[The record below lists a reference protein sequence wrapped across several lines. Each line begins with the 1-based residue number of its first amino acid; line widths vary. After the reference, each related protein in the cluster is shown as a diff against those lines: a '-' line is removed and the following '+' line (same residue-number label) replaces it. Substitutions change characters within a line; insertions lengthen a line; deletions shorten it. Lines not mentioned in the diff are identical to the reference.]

1 MAPTASTRSPAV
13 AGLASQQAQRRRTF
27 AIISH
32 PDAGKTTL
40 TEKLLLY
47 AGAVAEAGQV
57 KARRN
62 RRAVV
67 SDWMQLERERGISV
81 TATALRFSF
90 GEVTFNLLDTPGH
103 RDFSEDTQRV
113 LAAADSAVILLDA
126 AKGIE
131 AQTLELFRVAQERRI
146 PLITFANKLDRPA
159 LEPLALLDQIEAEL
173 GIKPAP
179 VTWPV
184 GMGDEFSG
192 VVDRRDGSFH
202 RFTRTPR
209 GSRPAEEE
217 RIERSQVHP
226 DGDPNWSGAEEELA
240 LLDAVGAGLDPD
252 AHLAGDSTP
261 VFFGSALSNFGVRLL
276 LDALVDLAP
285 PPAPRPVAGGGRREL
300 DAPFSGQVFKL
311 QTNLDPRHRDR
322 LAYIR
327 VCSGRFERG
336 MKVTSARTGKALT
349 MSYAHQLFG
358 QERHTLDEAFPGDV
372 VGLINPGALRVGDT
386 LYAGPPVAYPPV
398 RTLVPERFAFAR
410 NRDTARHKQFRRGLA
425 QLHEE
430 GVVHLLHEPDVGP
443 QAPILAGF
451 GAMQFEVAAHR
462 MANEFGAEIGLDYAP
477 WGVARRTDAPGADA
491 VRSWT
496 RGRILAA
503 ASGDPVAVFRDEFE
517 LQRFQREHPEAV
529 LDRFLS
535 D

>member
-1 MAPTASTRSPAV
+1 MPSR
-13 AGLASQQAQRRRTF
+13 QAERRRTF

-47 AGAVAEAGQV
+47 AGAVTEAGQV

-81 TATALRFSF
+81 TASALRFSF

-113 LAAADSAVILLDA
+113 LAAADSAVMLLDA
-126 AKGIE
+126 ARGIE
-131 AQTLELFRVAQERRI
+131 AQTLELFRVARERRI
-146 PLITFANKLDRPA
+146 PLITFVNKLDRPA
-159 LEPLALLDQIEAEL
+159 LEPLALLDEIEAEL
-173 GIKPAP
+173 GIKPTP

-184 GMGDEFSG
+184 GTGEEFSG

-209 GSRPAEEE
+209 GSRPAGEE
-217 RIERSQVHP
+217 RIDPADVRS
-226 DGDPNWSGAEEELA
+226 DGDPNWVAAEEELA
-240 LLDAVGAGLDPD
+240 LLDAVGAGGDGRG
-252 AHLAGDSTP
+252 HLAGDSTP

-276 LDALVDLAP
+276 LDTLVELAP
-285 PPAPRPVAGGGRREL
+285 SPAPRADAAGVGRDL

-311 QTNLDPRHRDR
+311 QANLDPRHRDR
-322 LAYIR
+322 LAFIR

-336 MKVTSARTGKALT
+336 MKVTNARTGKALT
-349 MSYAHQLFG
+349 MSYAHELFG
-358 QERHTLDEAFPGDV
+358 QERQTLDEAFPGDV
-372 VGLINPGALRVGDT
+372 VGLINPGDLHIGDT
-386 LYAGPPVAYPPV
+386 LYVGPPVAYPPV

-410 NRDTARHKQFRRGLA
+410 NGDTARYKQFRRGLA

-451 GAMQFEVAAHR
+451 GAMQFEVASFR
-462 MANEFGAEIGLDYAP
+462 MANEFGAEIALEPANWKVG
-477 WGVARRTDAPGADA
+477 RRTDAAGAEA
-491 VRSWT
+491 VRSWP
-496 RGRILAA
+496 RGRILETLGGATI
-503 ASGDPVAVFRDEFE
+503 VVLRDEFDLE
-517 LQRFQREHPEAV
+517 RFRRDHPGMT